1 MNKIRIK
8 QWSED
13 VVRSMVG
20 ENLADAWWQ
29 QPNKAFEGKTPDSVF
44 EEDPIKIYTYLV
56 KSAEGDW

>member
-20 ENLADAWWQ
+20 ENLADRWWLTE
-29 QPNKAFEGKTPDSVF
+29 NKAFDNKTPDVAF
-44 EEDPIKIYTYLV
+44 EEDPIKVYSYLLR
-56 KSAEGDW
+56 SSNGE